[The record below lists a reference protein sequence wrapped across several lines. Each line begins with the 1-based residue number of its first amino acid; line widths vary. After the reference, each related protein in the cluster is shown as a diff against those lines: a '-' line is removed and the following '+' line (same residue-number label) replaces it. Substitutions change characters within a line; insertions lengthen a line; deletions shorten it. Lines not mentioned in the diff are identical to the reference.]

1 MSKSTKQYLD
11 IIADHLWDGHAS
23 LFVGAGFSKNAIPKL
38 GAKLPPDWNELGDL
52 FFEKTRHRKPK
63 AKDRAYANV
72 LRLAEEVNCFCGR
85 ESLSDLI
92 RESINDANLE
102 PSDLHLQLLSLPWKD
117 VYTTNYDTLLDRAAN
132 RLNGRG
138 KRAYSLIF
146 DDQDIGVSS
155 SPFLMKLHGNIN
167 APNSIVITEE
177 DYRKYPSLHKA
188 MINHIQNT
196 IMTETLVLIGFSGN
210 DPNFIQ
216 WLGWVKDALS
226 ENQRKVYMLTMG
238 AVSESMVKTFEKK
251 NVVIVNLHCF
261 AGKDATVS
269 ENIAAAIQYFEEFHR
284 NREEERIRFKKQAM
298 EWGRSFSHNEDI
310 KELYGK
316 WKSERDSYPGWLVLP
331 RDKREFIANTEGFSL
346 PIDKMS
352 QLTNPYDL
360 LFLDLFNWRIEKCL
374 YPIENRWEPVY
385 QSILQKYHPFKGRS
399 RNDVKVAWVNLKL
412 GLLRLYRQEGWGD
425 KWHCLNDELSLLCS
439 RFPDEQ
445 RCRFSYEQAL
455 MAVYQNDYEWL
466 RKVLDK
472 WQEQKTD
479 PYWNIRRGSLWA
491 EYLSLETG
499 KEITRKA
506 FEEICEKLQ
515 ASDNDKDR
523 YFWASRKVHA
533 HTVWNCLTMANFSR
547 DESVTYEARST
558 WNELR
563 PYEDIWYERE
573 FFDAHLRS
581 IEELVMVKTK
591 EPSFRLGR
599 SSTITNIGENS
610 QGYRIAYAFFLYYE
624 EMSFPIHLPYL
635 NTMEKPTLKKALSV
649 MEYCSPAIAEC
660 WMMRSG
666 DPKMVAPVFNRRFLN
681 QTNNKDVS
689 ALYDRYL
696 KCLDELL
703 EHDKDEETSS
713 WVLVFKNILPE
724 ILSRLCMKATYESR
738 LKTFDYIDRLFRD
751 GKTIRYVGLDGL
763 ISSLMSSFSK
773 VQIKELIPKLA
784 QMAIAND
791 RCGDCR
797 FEPLFYVHD
806 PVDICESHI
815 ASVADTLIG
824 QLGMKDRFDKA
835 IICRLLFLDKCGALT
850 AQQQK
855 RLGEVLWSKRDNT
868 GFPAD
873 MIYYRFAFLS
883 FPHPHD
889 VEPKTILKEYFCK
902 CIFPQDDESSTVS
915 LYGGFLPVLNDIKG
929 IIDYRED
936 FIWDAPSI
944 NHICSGIIG
953 MWDSEKKRLLEED
966 NVIGFSVKEEFQGRF
981 SDVATIVSGIIAP
994 NIELLD
1000 ERNLMNLERMT
1011 QEFED
1016 YGMPALQMKAA
1027 LSDFLQE
1034 SIDFSWEIYKRL
1046 ASSNNRVVE
1055 DGVNAIIQ
1063 LFKKGREVIQ
1073 WVELMSDYFRSNA
1086 WQKGTSIIGGLVF
1099 FMKKKKFQNS
1109 EIISQNLVLG
1119 LKRLYDE
1126 TEIVASESELSAN
1139 NKMHFRFLVAPMVCC
1154 LLANKDNN
1162 KYDEFL
1168 SRWKSYYE
1176 SEETCWDIRNR
1187 YCDDDTE

>member
-11 IIADHLWDGHAS
+11 IIADRLWDGHAS
-23 LFVGAGFSKNAIPKL
+23 LFVGAGFSKNAILKS
-38 GAKLPPDWNELGDL
+38 GAKMPPDWNELGDL

-102 PSDLHLQLLSLPWKD
+102 PSDLHLQLLSLPWED

-138 KRAYSLIF
+138 KRTYSLIL
-146 DDQDIGVSS
+146 DDQDIGLSS

-167 APNSIVITEE
+167 DPNSIVITEE

-216 WLGWVKDALS
+216 WLGWVKDALN
-226 ENQRKVYMLTMG
+226 ENQRKVYMLTTG

-316 WKSERDSYPGWLVLP
+316 WKSERDTYPGWLVLP

-360 LFLDLFNWRIEKCL
+360 LFLDLFNWRMEKCL

-399 RNDVKVAWVNLKL
+399 RNDVRVAWVNLKL

-455 MAVYQNDYEWL
+455 MAVYQNDFGWL

-479 PYWNIRRGSLWA
+479 PYWDIRRGSLWA

-515 ASDNDKDR
+515 ASDNEKDR
-523 YFWASRKVHA
+523 FFWASRKVHA
-533 HTVWNCLTMANFSR
+533 HTVWNCMTMANFSR

-581 IEELVMVKTK
+581 IEELAMVKTK

-666 DPKMVAPVFNRRFLN
+666 DPKMVAPIFNRRFLN
-681 QTNNKDVS
+681 QSNHKDVS

-696 KCLDELL
+696 KCFGELL
-703 EHDKDEETSS
+703 EHDKDDETIS

-797 FEPLFYVHD
+797 FEPLYYVHN
-806 PVDICESHI
+806 PVDIGESI
-815 ASVADTLIG
+815 APKVMDFLIG
-824 QLGMKDRFDKA
+824 QLEMKDNSDKA
-835 IICRLLFLDKCGALT
+835 ILCRLLFLNKCGALT
-850 AQQQK
+850 TQQQK
-855 RLGEVLWSKRDNT
+855 RLGEALWSKRDNT

-873 MIYYRFAFLS
+873 MIYYHFAFLS
-883 FPHPHD
+883 FPHPTD
-889 VEPKTILKEYFCK
+889 VDPQTLLKEYFCK
-902 CIFPQDDESSTVS
+902 CVFLQKEDSSTIS
-915 LYGGFLPVLNDIKG
+915 IYGGFLPILTDIKG
-929 IIDYRED
+929 TINYGKG
-936 FIWDAPSI
+936 FTWDAPSI
-944 NHICSGIIG
+944 NHICTGIIG

-966 NVIGFSVKEEFQGRF
+966 KVIGLSVKEEFQGRF
-981 SDVATIVSGIIAP
+981 SDVATIVTGIISP

-1000 ERNLMNLERMT
+1000 ERNRVDLERMT
-1011 QEFED
+1011 KEYED
-1016 YGMPALQMKAA
+1016 YGMPSLQMKVA
-1027 LSDFLQE
+1027 LLDFFKE
-1034 SIDFSWEIYKRL
+1034 PIDFAWEICRRL
-1046 ASSNNRVVE
+1046 ASSTSRFVE
-1055 DGVNAIIQ
+1055 DCVSAIIQ
-1063 LFKKGREVIQ
+1063 LFKNGHDVMK

-1086 WQKGTSIIGGLVF
+1086 WQGGNSIIGGLVF
-1099 FMKKKKFQNS
+1099 FMKNKTFQNS
-1109 EIISQNLVLG
+1109 ETIFQNLVLG
-1119 LKRLYDE
+1119 LKRLYEE
-1126 TEIVASESELSAN
+1126 TEIVASDSELSAN
-1139 NKMHFRFLVAPMVCC
+1139 NKMHFRFLVAPMVRC

-1187 YCDDDTE
+1187 YYDDETE